1 MRLIAG
7 LLPALLWLGLLLCP
21 LLAMLALA
29 FGLDAALFGGQVL
42 VAQWRLIAV
51 TRWSVPCRWRSTSPS
66 GYAVSSDYST
76 STPACCEIPSWG
88 GVTSQFDAVI
98 GRLFDQAT
106 GRRKPI
112 QRGVQA
118 ADLADDE

>member
-7 LLPALLWLGLLLCP
+7 LLAALLWLVLLLCP

-51 TRWSVPCRWRSTSPS
+51 TALVCALPIAVYLTERVRREF
-66 GYAVSSDYST
+66 GLLNLYA
-76 STPACCEIPSWG
+76 
-88 GVTSQFDAVI
+88 
-98 GRLFDQAT
+98 RLLRNPEL
-106 GRRKPI
+106 GRRH
-112 QRGVQA
+112 QSV
-118 ADLADDE
+118 

>member
-7 LLPALLWLGLLLCP
+7 LLAALLWLALLLCP

-51 TRWSVPCRWRSTSPS
+51 TALVCALPMALYMTERVRREF
-66 GYAVSSDYST
+66 GLLNLYA
-76 STPACCEIPSWG
+76 
-88 GVTSQFDAVI
+88 
-98 GRLFDQAT
+98 RLLRNPEL
-106 GRRKPI
+106 GRRH
-112 QRGVQA
+112 QSV
-118 ADLADDE
+118 

>member
-7 LLPALLWLGLLLCP
+7 LLAALLWLVLLLCP

-51 TRWSVPCRWRSTSPS
+51 TALVCALPMAVYLTERVRREF
-66 GYAVSSDYST
+66 GLLNLYA
-76 STPACCEIPSWG
+76 
-88 GVTSQFDAVI
+88 
-98 GRLFDQAT
+98 RLLRNPEL
-106 GRRKPI
+106 GRRH
-112 QRGVQA
+112 QSV
-118 ADLADDE
+118 

>member
-7 LLPALLWLGLLLCP
+7 LLAALLWLGLLLCP

-51 TRWSVPCRWRSTSPS
+51 TALVCALPMAVYLTERVRREV
-66 GYAVSSDYST
+66 GLLNLYA
-76 STPACCEIPSWG
+76 
-88 GVTSQFDAVI
+88 
-98 GRLFDQAT
+98 RLLRNPEL
-106 GRRKPI
+106 GRRHES
-112 QRGVQA
+112 A
-118 ADLADDE
+118 

>member
-7 LLPALLWLGLLLCP
+7 LLAALLWLALLLCP

-51 TRWSVPCRWRSTSPS
+51 TALVCALPMAVYLTERVRREF
-66 GYAVSSDYST
+66 GLLNLYA
-76 STPACCEIPSWG
+76 
-88 GVTSQFDAVI
+88 
-98 GRLFDQAT
+98 RLLRNPEL
-106 GRRKPI
+106 GRRH
-112 QRGVQA
+112 QS
-118 ADLADDE
+118 D